1 MKAERE
7 REAFTF
13 RSKEALDKKR
23 ERKLPFSVFCTR
35 GLQEPPPPP
44 PFTENTILYMYSI
57 CALKSPLP
65 KILCR
70 QTNQTQQTS
79 TRQSQHQPI
88 YYIALFYLF
97 ARNCTTAEDDLL
109 SKSSERNLRK
119 SKLWPN
125 SLRILLNPFSQMY
138 LLGKHR
144 IAKCWSLHPIYK
156 LLETLKYYE
165 TILQSPNTF
174 QPKSERTFHINNFSW
189 TFPLILSPWDIPIFQ
204 KLTTNQL

>member
-35 GLQEPPPPP
+35 GIQEPL
-44 PFTENTILYMYSI
+44 TSTITTTTTIHRKYYICILYLHS
-57 CALKSPLP
+57 SHHFP
-65 KILCR
+65 KFCFVR
-70 QTNQTQQTS
+70 PTKRNRQQTT

-109 SKSSERNLRK
+109 RKSSERNLRK
-119 SKLWPN
+119 SKL
-125 SLRILLNPFSQMY
+125 
-138 LLGKHR
+138 
-144 IAKCWSLHPIYK
+144 
-156 LLETLKYYE
+156 
-165 TILQSPNTF
+165 
-174 QPKSERTFHINNFSW
+174 
-189 TFPLILSPWDIPIFQ
+189 
-204 KLTTNQL
+204 